1 MATIRDVAKLAGVS
15 VATVSRVL
23 NQNGYVNEDTEKRV
37 KKAIEQ
43 LNYKPNEVARTLF
56 KKTSKTIGLIVPD
69 ISNPFFPEL
78 VRAVEDVMNIYDYT
92 VILCNSDEKS
102 EKEKQYIEILKQ
114 KYVDGIILTTNQ
126 LESDEVMELGVPVV
140 VLDRPSMH
148 SFPSVIADNYGGA
161 RLATR
166 HLYDIG
172 CRKIAHIQGPTHVV
186 NAMERF
192 RGYRDEMQE
201 LGLWNEQLIIQGNYQ
216 LKQAKEA
223 TLRALQEHKMD
234 GIFAGNDA
242 MAVGALKAVQQ
253 LGLRVPEDVAII
265 GYDGIPLTEMTTPE
279 LSTISQPIYEMG
291 AIAARIL
298 VKKIEAK
305 PLEQLHYVLPVKL
318 VERQSTQRRG
328 TR

>member
-23 NQNGYVNEDTEKRV
+23 NQNGYVNEETEKRV
-37 KKAIEQ
+37 RKAIEE

-78 VRAVEDVMNIYDYT
+78 VRAIEDVMNIYDYT

-102 EKEKQYIEILKQ
+102 EKEKQYMDVLKQ
-114 KYVDGIILTTNQ
+114 KYVDGMILTTSQ
-126 LESDEVMELGVPVV
+126 LAVEEVIELDMPIV
-140 VLDRPSMH
+140 VLDRLSDH
-148 SFPSVIADNYGGA
+148 TFPSVIADNYNGA

-172 CRKIAHIQGPTHVV
+172 CRKIAHIQGPSHVV
-186 NAMERF
+186 NAMQRF
-192 RGYRDEMQE
+192 YGYRDEMKR
-201 LGLWNEQLIIQGNYQ
+201 LGLWEHALVIQGNYQ

-223 TLRALQEHKMD
+223 VVQALQTNQVD

-291 AIAARIL
+291 AIAARLL
-298 VKKIEAK
+298 VKKIEGQ
-305 PLEQLHYVLPVKL
+305 PIDQFHYILPVKL
-318 VERQSTQRRG
+318 IERDSTRRRG
-328 TR
+328 KR

>member
-23 NQNGYVNEDTEKRV
+23 NQNGYVNEETEKRV
-37 KKAIEQ
+37 RKAIQ
-43 LNYKPNEVARTLF
+43 ALNYKPNEVARTLF

-78 VRAVEDVMNIYDYT
+78 VRAIEDVMNIYDYT

-102 EKEKQYIEILKQ
+102 EKEKQYMDVLKQ
-114 KYVDGIILTTNQ
+114 KYVDGMILTTNQ
-126 LESDEVMELGVPVV
+126 LTTEEVMELDIPIV
-140 VLDRPSMH
+140 VLDRPSDY
-148 SFPSVIADNYGGA
+148 SFPSVIADNYNGA

-172 CRKIAHIQGPTHVV
+172 CRKIAHIQGPAHVV
-186 NAMERF
+186 NAMQRF
-192 RGYRDEMQE
+192 YGYRDEMKS
-201 LGLWNEQLIIQGNYQ
+201 LGLWEEALVIQGNYQ

-223 TLRALQEHKMD
+223 VLKALQTNQVD

-291 AIAARIL
+291 AIAARLL
-298 VKKIEAK
+298 VKKIEGQ
-305 PLEQLHYVLPVKL
+305 PIDQLHYVLPVAL
-318 VERQSTQRRG
+318 IERKSTRR
-328 TR
+328 REES

>member
-23 NQNGYVNEDTEKRV
+23 NQNGYVNEETEKRV
-37 KKAIEQ
+37 RQAIEH

-78 VRAVEDVMNIYDYT
+78 VRAVEDVTNIYDYT

-102 EKEKQYIEILKQ
+102 EKEKEYIEVLKQ

-126 LESDEVMELGVPVV
+126 LELAEVSELPVV
-140 VLDRPSMH
+140 VLDRPLNH

-166 HLYDIG
+166 HLYEIG
-172 CRKIAHIQGPTHVV
+172 CRRIAHIQGPLHVV
-186 NAMERF
+186 NAVERF
-192 RGYRDEMQE
+192 KGYRDEMQE
-201 LGLWNEQLIIQGNYQ
+201 LGLWNENLVILGNYQ
-216 LKQAKEA
+216 LNQAKEA
-223 TLRALQEHKMD
+223 VLHALKEHEMD
-234 GIFAGNDA
+234 GIFAGNDV

-291 AIAARIL
+291 AIAARLL
-298 VKKIEAK
+298 VKKIEGQ
-305 PLEQLHYVLPVKL
+305 PLEQIHHVLPVQL
-318 VERQSTQRRG
+318 VQRQSTNKG
-328 TR
+328 EKK

>member
-1 MATIRDVAKLAGVS
+1 MATIRDVARLAGVS

-23 NQNGYVNEDTEKRV
+23 NQNGYVNEETEKRV
-37 KKAIEQ
+37 RRAIQE

-78 VRAVEDVMNIYDYT
+78 VRAVEDVTNIYDYT
-92 VILCNSDEKS
+92 VILCNSDEKN
-102 EKEKQYIEILKQ
+102 EKEKEYIEVLKQ
-114 KYVDGIILTTNQ
+114 KYVDGVILTTNQ
-126 LESDEVMELGVPVV
+126 LELAEVSELDVPVV
-140 VLDRPSMH
+140 VLDRPLNH

-172 CRKIAHIQGPTHVV
+172 CRKIAHLQGPPHVV
-186 NAMERF
+186 NAVERF
-192 RGYRDEMQE
+192 NGYRDEMKE
-201 LGLWNEQLIIQGNYQ
+201 LGLWDENLVILGNYH

-223 TLRALQEHKMD
+223 VLQAFKEHTID
-234 GIFAGNDA
+234 GIFAGNDV

-291 AIAARIL
+291 AMAARLL
-298 VKKIEAK
+298 VKRIEGQ
-305 PLEQLHYVLPVKL
+305 PLDQIHYVLPVQL
-318 VERQSTQRRG
+318 IQRESTRKG
-328 TR
+328 EKG

>member
-1 MATIRDVAKLAGVS
+1 MMATIRDVAKLAGVS

-23 NQNGYVNEDTEKRV
+23 NQNGYVNEETEKRV
-37 KKAIEQ
+37 RQAMKE
-43 LNYKPNEVARTLF
+43 LNYKPSEVARALF

-69 ISNPFFPEL
+69 ITNPFFPEL

-92 VILCNSDEKS
+92 VILCNSDEKT
-102 EKEKQYIEILKQ
+102 EKEKKYIEVLKQ

-126 LESDEVMELGVPVV
+126 LELEEVSEWNVPMV
-140 VLDRPSMH
+140 VLDRPLSH
-148 SFPSVIADNYGGA
+148 NYPSVIADNYGGA
-161 RLATR
+161 RLATK

-172 CRKIAHIQGPTHVV
+172 CRKIAHIQGPSHVV

-192 RGYRDEMQE
+192 RGYRDEMME
-201 LGLWNEQLIIQGNYQ
+201 LGLWDERLVILGNYQ
-216 LKQAKEA
+216 LKKAKEA
-223 TLRALQEHKMD
+223 VIEALNKYDID

-253 LGLRVPEDVAII
+253 LGFRVPKDIAII

-279 LSTISQPIYEMG
+279 LSTISQPIYDMG

-298 VKKIEAK
+298 IKQIEGK
-305 PLEQLHYVLPVKL
+305 PLEKLHYVLPVEL
-318 VERQSTQRRG
+318 VVRQSTRRG
-328 TR
+328 E

>member
-1 MATIRDVAKLAGVS
+1 MMATIRDVAKLAGVS

-23 NQNGYVNEDTEKRV
+23 NQNGYVNEETEKRV
-37 KKAIEQ
+37 RQAMKE
-43 LNYKPNEVARTLF
+43 LNYKPSEVARALF

-69 ISNPFFPEL
+69 ITNPFFPEL

-92 VILCNSDEKS
+92 VILCNSDEKT
-102 EKEKQYIEILKQ
+102 EKEKEYMEVLKQ

-126 LESDEVMELGVPVV
+126 LELEEVSEWDIPIV
-140 VLDRPSMH
+140 VLDRPLNH
-148 SFPSVIADNYGGA
+148 DYPSVIADNYGGA
-161 RLATR
+161 RLATK

-172 CRKIAHIQGPTHVV
+172 CRKIAHIQGPLHVV

-192 RGYRDEMQE
+192 RGYRDEMMA
-201 LGLWNEQLIIQGNYQ
+201 LGLWDERLVILGNYQ

-223 TLRALQEHKMD
+223 VIEALNKYDID

-253 LGLRVPEDVAII
+253 LGLRVPDDIAII

-298 VKKIEAK
+298 IKQIEGK
-305 PLEQLHYVLPVKL
+305 PLEKLHYVLPIEL
-318 VERQSTQRRG
+318 VVRQSTRKG
-328 TR
+328 E

>member
-37 KKAIEQ
+37 RKAIEQ

-92 VILCNSDEKS
+92 VILCNSDEKN
-102 EKEKQYIEILKQ
+102 EKEKQYIEVLKQ
-114 KYVDGIILTTNQ
+114 KYVDGIILTTTELAMEEV
-126 LESDEVMELGVPVV
+126 LELDVPVV
-140 VLDRPSMH
+140 ILDRPSMPA
-148 SFPSVIADNYGGA
+148 FPSVVADNYGGA

-172 CRKIAHIQGPTHVV
+172 CRKIAHIQGPPHVV
-186 NAMERF
+186 NAMQRF
-192 RGYRDEMQE
+192 SGYRDEMQS
-201 LGLWNEQLIIQGNYQ
+201 LGLWDENLIIQGNYQ

-223 TLRALQEHKMD
+223 TLQALKEYQVD

-298 VKKIEAK
+298 VKQIEGK
-305 PLEQLHYVLPVKL
+305 PLEQIHYMLPVEL
-318 VERQSTQRRG
+318 IERQSTRREK
-328 TR
+328 R

>member
-23 NQNGYVNEDTEKRV
+23 NQNGYVNEETEKRV
-37 KKAIEQ
+37 RRAIKE

-78 VRAVEDVMNIYDYT
+78 VRAVEDVTNIYDYT

-102 EKEKQYIEILKQ
+102 EKEKEYIEVLKQ

-126 LESDEVMELGVPVV
+126 LEIAEVSELDVPVV
-140 VLDRPSMH
+140 VLDRPFNH

-161 RLATR
+161 RMATR
-166 HLYDIG
+166 HLYEIG
-172 CRKIAHIQGPTHVV
+172 CRKIAHIQGPPHVV
-186 NAMERF
+186 NAVERF
-192 RGYRDEMQE
+192 NGYRDEMKE
-201 LGLWNEQLIIQGNYQ
+201 LGLWDENLIILGNYQ

-223 TLRALQEHKMD
+223 VLQALKEHEID
-234 GIFAGNDA
+234 GIFAGNDV

-291 AIAARIL
+291 VIAARL
-298 VKKIEAK
+298 LMKRIEGK
-305 PLEQLHYVLPVKL
+305 PLEKIHHVLSVQLIQR
-318 VERQSTQRRG
+318 ESTRKG
-328 TR
+328 EKV

>member
-1 MATIRDVAKLAGVS
+1 MVTIRDVAKLAGVS

-23 NQNGYVNEDTEKRV
+23 NQNGYVNEETEKRV
-37 KKAIEQ
+37 RQAIKQ

-56 KKTSKTIGLIVPD
+56 KKSSKTVGLIVPD

-78 VRAVEDVMNIYDYT
+78 VRAVEDVTNIYDYT

-102 EKEKQYIEILKQ
+102 EKEKEYIEVLKQ

-126 LESDEVMELGVPVV
+126 LELDEVSEMNVPVV
-140 VLDRPSMH
+140 VLDRPLNH

-166 HLYDIG
+166 HLYEIG
-172 CRKIAHIQGPTHVV
+172 CRRIAHIQGPSHVV

-192 RGYRDEMQE
+192 NGYRDEMKE
-201 LGLWNEQLIIQGNYQ
+201 LGLWDENLVILGNYQ
-216 LKQAKEA
+216 LNQAKEA
-223 TLRALQEHKMD
+223 VLHALKEHGID
-234 GIFAGNDA
+234 GIFAGNDV

-291 AIAARIL
+291 AIAARLL
-298 VKKIEAK
+298 VKKIEGQ
-305 PLEQLHYVLPVKL
+305 PLEQLHYVLPVQL
-318 VERQSTQRRG
+318 VQRQSTSKG
-328 TR
+328 EKE

>member
-23 NQNGYVNEDTEKRV
+23 NQNGYVNEETEKRV
-37 KKAIEQ
+37 RQAIEQ

-78 VRAVEDVMNIYDYT
+78 VRAVEDVTNIYDYT
-92 VILCNSDEKS
+92 VILCNSDEKI
-102 EKEKQYIEILKQ
+102 EKEKEYIEVLKQ

-126 LESDEVMELGVPVV
+126 LELAEVSELDVPVV
-140 VLDRPSMH
+140 VLDRPLNH

-166 HLYDIG
+166 HLYEIG
-172 CRKIAHIQGPTHVV
+172 CRRIAHIQGPLHVV

-192 RGYRDEMQE
+192 KGYRDEMQE
-201 LGLWNEQLIIQGNYQ
+201 LGLWDEDLVILGNYQ
-216 LKQAKEA
+216 LNQTKEA
-223 TLRALQEHKMD
+223 VLQALKEQEID
-234 GIFAGNDA
+234 GIFAGNDV

-253 LGLRVPEDVAII
+253 LGLRVPGDVAII

-291 AIAARIL
+291 AIAARLL
-298 VKKIEAK
+298 VKKIEGQ
-305 PLEQLHYVLPVKL
+305 PLEQIHHVLPVKL
-318 VERQSTQRRG
+318 VQRQSTSKG
-328 TR
+328 EKK